1 MERDKTR
8 TKKIQEYYDLSCN
21 YLESAKISLKNEL
34 YEPAMFTAI
43 HALELALKSSLLTK
57 TEGSWKTHNI
67 GGEFGKY
74 FRKELGDDICCKI
87 NILLSKYNLPRYPS
101 ESPLDPDEVEND
113 IKFIEDLIEHQIPNL
128 L

>member
-8 TKKIQEYYDLSCN
+8 AKKIQEYYDLSCN

-57 TEGSWKTHNI
+57 TENSWKTHNI

-74 FRKELGDDICCKI
+74 FRKELGDDICRKI

>member
-1 MERDKTR
+1 
-8 TKKIQEYYDLSCN
+8 
-21 YLESAKISLKNEL
+21 LKNEL

-57 TEGSWKTHNI
+57 TEGSWKTHNV

-74 FRKELGDDICCKI
+74 FRKEIGDEICRKI

-101 ESPLDPDEVEND
+101 EAPLDPDEVEND

>member
-57 TEGSWKTHNI
+57 TEDSWKTHNI

-74 FRKELGDDICCKI
+74 FRKELGDEICRKI
-87 NILLSKYNLPRYPS
+87 NMLLSRYNLPRYPS
-101 ESPLDPDEVEND
+101 ETPLDSDEVEHD